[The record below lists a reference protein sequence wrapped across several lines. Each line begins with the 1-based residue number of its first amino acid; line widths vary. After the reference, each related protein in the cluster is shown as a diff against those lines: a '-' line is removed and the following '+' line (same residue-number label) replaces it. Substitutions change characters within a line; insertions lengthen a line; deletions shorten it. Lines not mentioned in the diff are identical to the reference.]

1 MMNMLNNLKPG
12 QGETLG
18 LLPNSPFAWVLMG
31 VGRQALL
38 LLLFWLP
45 PCPRAL
51 TRSSCSSVPCSHLS
65 IVPCSHAWPWP
76 RFPLP
81 FPSPWCS
88 LLSITPGIQ
97 LLSSFCHSHCPY
109 WGCFPP
115 ALGPL
120 LLLRS
125 FLFVPLQ
132 KSNCC
137 PYCLFSHIP
146 MSWFLCLP
154 SPKECLE
161 LPNSTATHLGHDP
174 LPCKHV
180 PSFPSLSRPG
190 RLGLLP
196 RKPTM

>member
-1 MMNMLNNLKPG
+1 MGTNGGRKASTPAPLVLAPTLSPSSDSLFLQLCPML
-12 QGETLG
+12 TLVHSP
-18 LLPNSPFAWVLMG
+18 LLPCM
-31 VGRQALL
+31 AL
-38 LLLFWLP
+38 
-45 PCPRAL
+45 A
-51 TRSSCSSVPCSHLS
+51 SLS
-65 IVPCSHAWPWP
+65 A
-76 RFPLP
+76 PLP
-81 FPSPWCS
+81 ISLVFPP
-88 LLSITPGIQ
+88 LHHPRIQ

-146 MSWFLCLP
+146 VSWFLCLP